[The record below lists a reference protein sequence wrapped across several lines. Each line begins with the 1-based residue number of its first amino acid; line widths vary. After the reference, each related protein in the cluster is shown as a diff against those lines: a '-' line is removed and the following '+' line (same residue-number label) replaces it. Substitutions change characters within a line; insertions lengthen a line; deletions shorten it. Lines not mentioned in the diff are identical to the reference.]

1 MISFDEITRLIPHRY
16 AFLFV
21 DRVLEVEA
29 GKRIRCLKNV
39 TGHEYFF
46 PGHFADLSLMPGT
59 IMVEALA
66 QCGLLLFR
74 AGAGK
79 LDRHLDKVYLLGAV
93 DARFLRP
100 VTPGDQVLFE
110 VVAEK
115 VISSAAI
122 VRGVAFVDGEPVARA
137 KLTFAAV
144 DRSGLGP
151 SREQRPA

>member
-16 AFLFV
+16 PFLFV
-21 DRVLEVEA
+21 DRVLELEA

-39 TGHEYFF
+39 TGNEYFF

-74 AGAGK
+74 AGAAQQ
-79 LDRHLDKVYLLGAV
+79 HPDKVYLLGAV

-100 VTPGDQVLFE
+100 VTPGDQVLFD

-115 VISSAAI
+115 VISTAAI
-122 VRGVAFVDGEPVARA
+122 VRGVALVDGEPVARA

-144 DRSGLGP
+144 DRSALDP
-151 SREQRPA
+151 FREHRAG